1 MTTLVWVAGS
11 SPFDDPTRDW
21 IDILAL
27 EPHPEGGYY
36 RETFRSDDE
45 IDTAAL
51 PPRYAGGSRAVST
64 AIYFLLEA
72 GQISAFH
79 RIASDELWC
88 FHTGAPL
95 CVEQLNPDGSRT
107 THRLGPLPD
116 LKQSFQCVIPAKSWF
131 GAHIDADIGYSL
143 VSCAVAPG
151 FVFPDFELAD
161 RAKLIRAFPQHSD
174 LIERLTLER
183 SE

>member
-1 MTTLVWVAGS
+1 MTTLVWVAGLS
-11 SPFDDPTRDW
+11 TFDDPARDW

-36 RETFRSDDE
+36 RETFRSDNE
-45 IDTAAL
+45 ID
-51 PPRYAGGSRAVST
+51 T

-116 LKQSFQCVIPAKSWF
+116 LKQSFQCVIPAQSWF
-131 GAHIDADIGYSL
+131 GTHVDADIGYSL
-143 VSCAVAPG
+143 VSCAVAPR